1 MKKLLLLLFLIPNLG
16 FSNPSKAG
24 SSIAGWFYIN
34 EDVFKGDEIYIKA
47 DSIKKNDSFVYA
59 WVMKNYKKP
68 NKYGYLSHKA
78 YYQISCEL
86 PVKQKMLSLRLFK
99 GTMGEGESHLMPSKL
114 LEENGWQYVEPGTLS
129 KFIVDMACAVA
140 YKDASRL
147 K

>member
-16 FSNPSKAG
+16 FSNPSKPG

-34 EDVFKGDEIYIKA
+34 EDAVKGDEIYIKA

-68 NKYGYLSHKA
+68 NEYGYLSHKA
-78 YYQISCEL
+78 YYQMSCEI
-86 PVKQKMLSLRLFK
+86 PMKQKMLSLRLFK
-99 GTMGEGESHLMPSKL
+99 GTMGEGDVKRMPTKL
-114 LEENGWQYVEPGTLS
+114 LEEKGWQYTEPGTIS
-129 KFIVDMACAVA
+129 RSMVDMACAVA
-140 YKDASRL
+140 YNDPSRL

>member
-24 SSIAGWFYIN
+24 WIYLT
-34 EDVFKGDEIYIKA
+34 EDAVKGDVIYIRA
-47 DSIKKNDSFVYA
+47 DSIKKDDSFVYA
-59 WVMKNYKKP
+59 WIMKNYKKP
-68 NKYGYLSHKA
+68 SKFGDLSHKA
-78 YYQISCEL
+78 YYQMSCEIPMKL
-86 PVKQKMLSLRLFK
+86 KMLSLRIFK

-129 KFIVDMACAVA
+129 RFIVDMACAVA